1 MKSAFPYDEV
11 LVMEFK
17 HISVLLNES
26 VDALMIKPGG
36 IYVDG
41 TMGGGGHSEKIVQNL
56 SADGTLIGIDRDT
69 EALSASKARLS
80 DYDNIVYVHDNYK
93 NIKSILENRGI
104 EHIDGAVL
112 DLGVSSYQLDCKER
126 GFSYMEDAPLDMR
139 MNREA
144 PISAYDVVNTY
155 AEEELS
161 RIFFS
166 YGEEKFS
173 KKVARIICERRE
185 KKPIETTL
193 ELVDI
198 IKAAIPE
205 KFRQKGSHP
214 AKRVFQAIRIE
225 VNGELSD
232 LRGAVDDFFDAL
244 APGGRLSIITFH
256 SLEDRIVKNAFIDYK
271 QGCTCPKDFPIC
283 VCGNKPRGKVITKK
297 PLLPSDEEYSFNSR
311 SKSAKLRIVEKL

>member
-1 MKSAFPYDEV
+1 MRLVYPYDEV
-11 LVMEFK
+11 LIMEFK

-26 VDALMIKPGG
+26 VEALSIKPDG

-41 TMGGGGHSEKIVQNL
+41 TMGGGGHSERIVREL
-56 SADGTLIGIDRDT
+56 SPNGMLIGIDRDT
-69 EALSASKARLS
+69 EALSASKKRLS
-80 DYDNIVYVHDNYK
+80 SYSNVRYVHDNYK
-93 NIKSILENRGI
+93 NIKNILKDMGI
-104 EHIDGAVL
+104 DYIDGAVL
-112 DLGVSSYQLDCKER
+112 DLGVSSYQLDCRER

-144 PISAYDVVNTY
+144 PLSAYDVVNTY
-155 AEEELS
+155 SEEDLT

-173 KKVARIICERRE
+173 KKIARIICERRE
-185 KKPIETTL
+185 KKNIETTL

-205 KFRQKGSHP
+205 KLRQKGSHP

-232 LRGAVDDFFDAL
+232 LKGAVDDFFDVL
-244 APGGRLSIITFH
+244 SPGGRLSIITFH
-256 SLEDRIVKNAFIDYK
+256 SLEDRIVKNAFNEYK
-271 QGCTCPKDFPIC
+271 TGCTCPKDFPIC
-283 VCGNKPRGKVITKK
+283 VCGNKPRGIVITKK
-297 PLLPSDEEYSFNSR
+297 PLLPSEEECNFNSR
-311 SKSAKLRIVEKL
+311 SKSAKLRIAEKL